1 MKQITVSYDISKLKP
16 VTNEI
21 SFDQHFNQIYK
32 DHVVSYNSGTGDI
45 PFNKAG
51 AFLHELYFEN
61 IREARPNNLP
71 LGRADHVIALR
82 YGSFDNFVKTL
93 CDQVERLQG
102 SGWVFMNHAGYINI
116 IPNNRIVDNVVLLID
131 CWEHAYIHTHGTDRS
146 SYIRQH
152 LSIINWDV
160 VNKRIQTIADKKK
173 EE

>member
-1 MKQITVSYDISKLKP
+1 MKPVVITYDISKLKP
-16 VTNEI
+16 VINET

-32 DHVVSYNSGTGDI
+32 NHIVSYTSGIGDI

-71 LGRADHVIALR
+71 LGRADNIIALR

-93 CDQVERLQG
+93 EDQVERLQG

-116 IPNNRIVDNVVLLID
+116 IPNNRIVDNVVLIID
-131 CWEHAYIHTHGTDRS
+131 CWEHAYVHAHGTDRS

-152 LSIINWDV
+152 LSIINWDI
-160 VNKRIQTIADKKK
+160 VNKRIQNIADKKK
-173 EE
+173 ED